1 MDAKQPRYSA
11 TLGDDPLAAAS
22 KGDQIQSVCLKMDA
36 PRFESVPLG
45 LPTWDAFDG
54 SLLAVGVLHD
64 DRFKVWGTA
73 VMIGPGLALTA
84 THVLANHHEQIR
96 RGEVGVVCAG
106 MRLNGTLE
114 AWQVRHVGHDE
125 GDLTIGHDEG
135 DLTILSLQL
144 ATPLV
149 DGGRFTSLPLST
161 RTPLRGERLSVVGFR
176 FGGEAPIEAEMAT
189 VEGWLYA
196 AAGEVG
202 DVSHP
207 VRDKILAPYP
217 TIEILCGALG
227 GMSGGAVLDREG
239 VVVGIVS
246 RSLNTD
252 DGEGPTLAAW
262 VIPALALRPTVDWPP
277 GLYPADTPLVQFPN
291 VVRIVGREYL
301 RVTGTTYGL
310 ALWHG

>member
-1 MDAKQPRYSA
+1 MDAEQPRYSA
-11 TLGDDPLAAAS
+11 TLGDDPLAAPS
-22 KGDQIQSVCLKMDA
+22 EGDQIQSVCLKMDA
-36 PRFESVPLG
+36 PKFDSIPLG

-54 SLLAVGVLHD
+54 SLLAIGVLHD

-96 RGEVGVVCAG
+96 GGEVGVVCAG
-106 MRLNGTLE
+106 MRMNGTLE
-114 AWQVRHVGHDE
+114 LWSLRHLGN
-125 GDLTIGHDEG
+125 DEG

-161 RTPLRGERLSVVGFR
+161 RTPLRRERLSVVGFR
-176 FGGEAPIEAEMAT
+176 FEADAPIEADTAA

-227 GMSGGAVLDREG
+227 GMSGGAVLDSEG
-239 VVVGIVS
+239 AVVGLVS
-246 RSLNTD
+246 RSLNSD

-291 VVRIVGREYL
+291 VVRIVGREHL
-301 RVTGTTYGL
+301 QVTGTTYEL